1 MFTHLFVYS
10 LIIAVLGIEPRVLGM
25 LGQLQSPAKII
36 YSVSTLIVEPSSKG
50 AKESESSMMSHEGWL
65 TKH

>member
-1 MFTHLFVYS
+1 
-10 LIIAVLGIEPRVLGM
+10 M

-36 YSVSTLIVEPSSKG
+36 YSISTLIVEPSSG
-50 AKESESSMMSHEGWL
+50 RAKESESSMMSHEGWL